1 MSTVPLT
8 INVPRIITRK
18 VRNLRWLVRGY
29 VALEGVAA
37 ILVTA
42 GICFWLALGIDW
54 FLEPT
59 PALRVV
65 MWGSVLAI
73 VGYVAWKKLFSRI
86 FTRLPD
92 SSLALLVERTFPNI
106 DQSLVTSIEM
116 AHQPLAT
123 SSEQR
128 ALYTRTCEEAARRLA
143 EIPLGQVFRYRPLL
157 WTSIGAA
164 LLSASMVV
172 FALAHAE
179 TFDFWLQRM
188 RLSPTPWPRTVN
200 LQVVG
205 MEQVDGEWVVNVARD
220 DNYEL
225 HVEASLADQFVAPEQ
240 VEIRYQL
247 VDGRKGRDSMTQ
259 VGNAI
264 AGQDATQAFRYEFK
278 NLTGDIRF
286 DLVGGDDRVG
296 NLRLHVVERPQIVHT
311 TAECVYPKYLGWEPQ
326 SLPFSGRV
334 ELPYGSQVRCSVEV
348 NKPLLSARAYDP
360 STQQELAVDMAGEQ
374 AKKFTFTLG
383 DFRDER
389 VLLVDLRD
397 TDSVSNREPY
407 RILFSVVPDEV
418 PEVSA
423 QLRGIGSAITPQAV
437 LPIVGTLVDDH
448 GIEAAWIEAQVGSA
462 APQRRPITH
471 LGSIGREDV
480 ELDRF
485 DLMAVDP
492 TTEQR
497 QLVLT
502 PGEQLTLSLHAQ
514 DAYDLDSTPH
524 VGSSQRFVLD
534 VVTDSQLRALLEKRE
549 LGLRQRFE
557 AIYEKMLDT
566 RELLARIAEESQ
578 VEPAEPPTAE
588 IVTQQQERYKLRLS
602 SVQQSV
608 VQLSYETLGVAESF
622 EEIVIELENNRI
634 DTKELTERLQAG
646 IADPLR
652 TVSTEEMPA
661 LGNQVQA
668 ISALESHLAS
678 TRADMTT
685 ALVHADDIS
694 SQLKAVLDRML
705 ELESYNELVDLLRGI
720 LDEQKQL
727 TEETRA
733 RRREK
738 LRSLLDE

>member
-42 GICFWLALGIDW
+42 GICFWIALGIDW

-448 GIEAAWIEAQVGSA
+448 GNQIEEAGPSCPVEVVGIQGTPSAGDDFNVVEDEARAREISEYRRRQLQRSTHAAGARGTLEQMFSQIKAGEGAELPVVVKGDVQGSVEA
-462 APQRRPITH
+462 I
-471 LGSIGREDV
+471 LGSLQKFETDEAKMRVLHSAVGGITESDVILAKASGGLIIGFNVRANPQARDLARRDNVDIRYYSIIYDV
-480 ELDRF
+480 IDDMKKMLGGR
-485 DLMAVDP
+485 LAP
-492 TTEQR
+492 
-497 QLVLT
+497 
-502 PGEQLTLSLHAQ
+502 
-514 DAYDLDSTPH
+514 
-524 VGSSQRFVLD
+524 
-534 VVTDSQLRALLEKRE
+534 EKRE
-549 LGLRQRFE
+549 TQIGYAEIRQVFSITKAGKVAGCMVTEGEVRRGAKVRLLRDNVVIHEGSLSILKRF
-557 AIYEKMLDT
+557 KDDV
-566 RELLARIAEESQ
+566 REVVMGQECGMSFANYQDIREGDQIECFQ
-578 VEPAEPPTAE
+578 VET
-588 IVTQQQERYKLRLS
+588 
-602 SVQQSV
+602 
-608 VQLSYETLGVAESF
+608 
-622 EEIVIELENNRI
+622 
-634 DTKELTERLQAG
+634 
-646 IADPLR
+646 IA
-652 TVSTEEMPA
+652 
-661 LGNQVQA
+661 
-668 ISALESHLAS
+668 
-678 TRADMTT
+678 
-685 ALVHADDIS
+685 
-694 SQLKAVLDRML
+694 
-705 ELESYNELVDLLRGI
+705 
-720 LDEQKQL
+720 
-727 TEETRA
+727 
-733 RRREK
+733 
-738 LRSLLDE
+738 RSL